1 MRIQK
6 INNHVSTLSNA
17 GQALQQDFDYE
28 LTGKISKPDNV
39 PFDKGSDIPEYGISV
54 KSARFTLVSA
64 SALSA
69 TTFEGQL
76 AEYAER
82 VHSREI
88 AYITKDRIAYIMTL
102 PEFITFCTLFC
113 TMQAESQKNGGG
125 YKVRCK
131 TESKKMLT
139 WLESHIA

>member
-6 INNHVSTLSNA
+6 FTHVSTLSNA
-17 GQALQQDFDYE
+17 GQAAQQNLDFAI
-28 LTGKISKPDNV
+28 TGKIRKPDHV
-39 PFDKGSDIPEYGISV
+39 AFDIDSDIPECGISV

-64 SALSA
+64 SALTA

-88 AYITKDRIAYIMTL
+88 AYVTKSDIAYIMTL

-113 TMQAESQKNGGG
+113 TRQKESEKNGGG

-131 TESKKMLT
+131 TESKKMLA
-139 WLESHIA
+139 WFEAHI

>member
-6 INNHVSTLSNA
+6 FNHVSTLSNA
-17 GQALQQDFDYE
+17 GQAAQQNLDFAI
-28 LTGKISKPDNV
+28 TGKIRKPDNV
-39 PFDKGSDIPEYGISV
+39 PFDMDSDIPEYGISV

-76 AEYAER
+76 AEYIER

-88 AYITKDRIAYIMTL
+88 AYVTKSDVAYIMTL
-102 PEFITFCTLFC
+102 PEFVTFCTLFC
-113 TMQAESQKNGGG
+113 TMQKESEKNGGG

-131 TESKKMLT
+131 TESKKMLA
-139 WLESHIA
+139 WFEAHI